1 MPFSPNGG
9 PLGVPSD
16 AAASSALDR
25 SLASPPDAAMPVG
38 LPPVEPPPQRT
49 WHTKPASIQAEYVSG
64 GGYIFLANYLRS
76 LPHWIDD
83 TTRDLGEDLYER
95 MLLDAQVSSAVRL
108 LKLAAL
114 SEGVRLDPA
123 VEDDTPEWDDGADP
137 EEITEYDQP
146 IPLDGPPVKPPA
158 PGEPGAPLGGPPGA
172 PGAPGAPPGEPG
184 ADGEGGPDGPPGADG
199 GPPEEP
205 MTPERKLEE
214 ALLAEEKMERE
225 RKRVEAKLAKEIC
238 DFCTDVLENLDGRSF
253 IDTLYEMLD
262 AVAVGNKVAEQI
274 YDMGKDMA
282 GKTRVILKALKIKP
296 RNSTAFVVDAY
307 LNVIGLVAIL
317 PGRGYPVTVGTVMGT
332 PDKIPN
338 LLPRAKF
345 AVLTWS
351 AKEGDPRGTSLL
363 RPVYN
368 AWWGKMQMMGEYL
381 KYLAQF
387 AGPSLVGYTAPGAVS
402 VPQTDS
408 LGNVIPGAA
417 LITPEQAMLS
427 ALLAFKS
434 STVIA
439 LPNGTKVEPITA
451 GGNGEAFKSAF
462 TQFNGEISKGI
473 LCQTLATEEGVHQ
486 AKAASET
493 HQDVLDLVI
502 NHVKLVL
509 ARMVRHDILKPLV
522 QYNWGEDAARR
533 LTPKVTL
540 ASTEKHN
547 WAKDASALSA
557 LVSSQYL
564 DKSQYREMDARLGL
578 PKRAPGSEA
587 QAPEG
592 GPEGGPGGPG
602 MPGAPP
608 GGLPGMPG
616 APPGGL
622 PGMPGAPPGGLPGM
636 PGAPPGGKPPFG
648 GKPGGGKPPFGGKP
662 GGGKPPFGGK
672 PGGGKPPFG
681 KKPFPPK

>member
-1 MPFSPNGG
+1 VAGLVLVWYGG
-9 PLGVPSD
+9 F
-16 AAASSALDR
+16 R
-25 SLASPPDAAMPVG
+25 
-38 LPPVEPPPQRT
+38 
-49 WHTKPASIQAEYVSG
+49 
-64 GGYIFLANYLRS
+64 
-76 LPHWIDD
+76 
-83 TTRDLGEDLYER
+83 LGEDGAGGE
-95 MLLDAQVSSAVRL
+95 DAPD
-108 LKLAAL
+108 K
-114 SEGVRLDPA
+114 D
-123 VEDDTPEWDDGADP
+123 
-137 EEITEYDQP
+137 
-146 IPLDGPPVKPPA
+146 
-158 PGEPGAPLGGPPGA
+158 
-172 PGAPGAPPGEPG
+172 APPPS
-184 ADGEGGPDGPPGADG
+184 PDHA
-199 GPPEEP
+199 
-205 MTPERKLEE
+205 LEQAVLE
-214 ALLAEEKMERE
+214 EEKMERE

-238 DFCTDVLENLDGRSF
+238 DFCTDVLENLEGRSF
-253 IDTLYEMLD
+253 VDTLYEMLD
-262 AVAVGNKVAEQI
+262 AVALGNKVAEQV
-274 YDMGKDMA
+274 YDMGKDMT

-338 LLPRAKF
+338 LLPRNKF
-345 AVLTWS
+345 AILTWA
-351 AKEGDPRGTSLL
+351 AKEGDPRGSSLL

-368 AWWGKMQMMGEYL
+368 AWWSKLQMMGEYM

-402 VPQTDS
+402 VPQTDA
-408 LGNVIPGAA
+408 LGNVIPGAP
-417 LITPEQAMLS
+417 LITPEQAMLT
-427 ALLAFKS
+427 ALLAFKN

-439 LPNGTKVEPITA
+439 LPNGSKVDPITA

-462 TQFNGEISKGI
+462 TQYNGEISKGI

-509 ARMVRHDILKPLV
+509 ARMIRHDILKPLV

-547 WAKDASALSA
+547 WAKDAAALSS
-557 LVSSQYL
+557 LVSAQYL

-578 PKRAPGSEA
+578 PKRAPGSENQQPA
-587 QAPEG
+587 
-592 GPEGGPGGPG
+592 GPEGGPPGAPPGGPPGAPPG
-602 MPGAPP
+602 MPPGAPPGAPP
-608 GGLPGMPG
+608 GGLPG

-622 PGMPGAPPGGLPGM
+622 PGAP

-648 GKPGGGKPPFGGKP
+648 GKPGGKPFGGKP
-662 GGGKPPFGGK
+662 FGGK
-672 PGGGKPPFG
+672 PGGKPPFG
-681 KKPFPPK
+681 KKPFGGKPGGKPFGR